1 MNSAASPMLRFAEVL
16 LKGGDSE
23 LALLKAHLLIEEAL
37 TAIIC
42 STAEQPKYIEELRL
56 AFPQKV
62 SLARGFCAIES
73 EAWVWDALQLL
84 NNARNELGH
93 RLSSAD
99 VQRKVDDFVRFVEAK
114 RGAPHAS
121 LLGGTFSPF
130 HWAAA
135 RVFTVLAS
143 KSKLG
148 LGDMSG
154 NADAIGGI
162 EG

>member
-1 MNSAASPMLRFAEVL
+1 MLRFAELL

-37 TAIIC
+37 MTIIC

-56 AFPQKV
+56 TFAQKI
-62 SLARGFCAIES
+62 SLARGFCALEN
-73 EAWVWDALQLL
+73 EEWVWGALHLL
-84 NNARNELGH
+84 NKARNELGH
-93 RLSSAD
+93 RLSIGE
-99 VQRKVDDFVRFVEAK
+99 VQTKVDDFVRFVESE

-135 RVFTVLAS
+135 RVFMVLAS
-143 KSKLG
+143 KTKLG

-162 EG
+162 EE